1 MLLRRNGQWWQ
12 GGVVGS
18 SSAAITALRIAGNV
32 GFGGPF
38 RTLFSPLRFGKS
50 LMLQEGVS
58 DHGHQGM
65 PMKTVPGAPLEVVE
79 SEFLLH
85 LLVYLFAHPS
95 GLDACRQRQDVS
107 VGWQVGKVVFAPVR
121 RSPFADQPSLLARQ
135 VPLTLVENALG

>member
-1 MLLRRNGQWWQ
+1 
-12 GGVVGS
+12 
-18 SSAAITALRIAGNV
+18 
-32 GFGGPF
+32 
-38 RTLFSPLRFGKS
+38 
-50 LMLQEGVS
+50 
-58 DHGHQGM
+58 M
-65 PMKTVPGAPLEVVE
+65 PMKTRPGASLEVVE
-79 SEFLLH
+79 PEFLLH